1 MSRLAQQEDDWR
13 RKYFDSLRAIEEE
26 ARRYRDDQKI
36 LQQLITRLCA
46 AAQGQSPLLDAV
58 LKSLRDALRREAPG
72 EELVPLSE
80 AVSDAIRD
88 MDDPEQDTAS
98 TISQRLRSLVA
109 PREPQAHADPA
120 RRSPT
125 AALPLL
131 TPLSAEESMRS
142 VLSRMVDEVRVEPLL
157 KEAAADI
164 NRQLRVPL
172 VMEQLPALVERVG
185 GLLVLRMRELDKARR
200 GLELLLSQLI
210 RQLDALNEHIA
221 GTQEEETRRKSSDT
235 LDLQISGEVRALT
248 VSVDTGL
255 DLSLVRRQVRDRLNS
270 INQHLQNFQAREEE
284 RARQSRERTMMMR
297 VRMEEMETEAK
308 SLQARLSDE
317 KRLSLLDTLT
327 QIPNRLAWEQR
338 MVDEAE
344 RWKRFRQPTCI
355 AAWDIDEFKLI
366 NDRFGHK
373 AGDKVLCVVAETLAS
388 GLRGSDFVARYGGEE
403 FVMLLPGTP
412 LVDGVRLVDK
422 LREAI
427 ARTGFHFRG
436 APVSVSISCGITL
449 IQEGDGE
456 NEAFDRADKAMYRA
470 KEAGR
475 NRVVSV

>member
-1 MSRLAQQEDDWR
+1 VAQQEDDWR

-26 ARRYRDDQKI
+26 ARRYRDDQKV
-36 LQQLITRLCA
+36 LQQLISRLCA

-88 MDDPEQDTAS
+88 MDDTRQDTSS
-98 TISQRLRSLVA
+98 TISQRLRALVA
-109 PREPQAHADPA
+109 PGSAPAVEAAPAQQQAPV
-120 RRSPT
+120 
-125 AALPLL
+125 AAA
-131 TPLSAEESMRS
+131 TPLSSDVQLRN
-142 VLSRMVDEVRVEPLL
+142 VLLRMVDEVRGEPQLL
-157 KEAAADI
+157 DAAAEL
-164 NRQLRVPL
+164 NMQLGVPL
-172 VMEQLPALVERVG
+172 VMEQLPKLVERVG
-185 GLLVLRMRELDKARR
+185 GLLVLRMRSLDKARR
-200 GLELLLSQLI
+200 GLEQLLSQLM
-210 RQLDALNEHIA
+210 RQLDTLNTHIA

-248 VSVDTGL
+248 VSVDTGM

-270 INQHLQNFQAREEE
+270 INQHLHAFQAREEE
-284 RARQSRERTMMMR
+284 RARQSRERTTLMR
-297 VRMEEMETEAK
+297 ARMDEMETEAK

-338 MVDEAE
+338 MADEQE

-373 AGDKVLCVVAETLAS
+373 AGDKVLCVVAETLAG

-403 FVMLLPGTP
+403 FVMLLPGTS
-412 LVDGVRLVDK
+412 LADGVRLVDK

-427 ARTGFHFRG
+427 AQIGFHFRG
-436 APVSVSISCGITL
+436 APVSVSICCGITL
-449 IQEGDGE
+449 ILEGDGE
-456 NEAFDRADKAMYRA
+456 NEAFDRADKAMYKA

-475 NRVVSV
+475 NRVVSA